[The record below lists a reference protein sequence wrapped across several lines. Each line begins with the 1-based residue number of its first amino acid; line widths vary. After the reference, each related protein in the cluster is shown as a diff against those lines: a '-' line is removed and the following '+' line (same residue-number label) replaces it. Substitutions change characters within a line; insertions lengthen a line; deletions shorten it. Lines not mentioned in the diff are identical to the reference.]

1 MNKSMIKVTA
11 ITSHDE
17 ITSLINAIMPPG
29 YIFIIIGIQYWRLT
43 PKFDKIET

>member
-1 MNKSMIKVTA
+1 MAKVTT

-17 ITSLINAIMPPG
+17 ITSLINANKPPG
-29 YIFIIIGIQYWRLT
+29 YIFIIIGIQHWRLT